1 MGWELCTIPGI
12 GITGDDGGDALRR
25 GDLAGVDHDE
35 HLHEVVVQ
43 LAAARLH
50 DVDVLA
56 AHRLSDLHTEGRDQR
71 QIV

>member
-1 MGWELCTIPGI
+1 MTTLPGI
-12 GITGDDGGDALRR
+12 RVTRDDGRDSLSR

-43 LAAARLH
+43 LAASGLH

-56 AHRLSDLHTEGRDQR
+56 AHGLSDLDTEGMTD
-71 QIV
+71 IGY